1 MDWTMIMEWDE
12 LLIVAGVAMMLF
24 VGFEIGFWVALV
36 GTILFLATE
45 GYLNF

>member
-1 MDWTMIMEWDE
+1 MIMEWDE
-12 LLIVAGVAMMLF
+12 MLIVVGVVMMLF
-24 VGFEIGFWVALV
+24 VGFEIGFWVALA

>member
-12 LLIVAGVAMMLF
+12 MLIVVGVVMMLF
-24 VGFEIGFWVALV
+24 VGFEIGFWVALA